1 MRHVMCSTTA
11 LLLTKRYP
19 RMSLHQGVVFSIKA
33 LVFKLYNQLI
43 VVAVKN
49 LELIETQSRLE

>member
-1 MRHVMCSTTA
+1 
-11 LLLTKRYP
+11 
-19 RMSLHQGVVFSIKA
+19 MSLHQGVVFSIKA